1 MKVSTLRS
9 VDRWL
14 GIPACFVLSWHRRLF
29 ERREP
34 TQPVR
39 RILFVKLAEQGSTV
53 LAADAFARASA
64 RVGRENVFLL
74 VFEENRFIADAMAVV
89 PSENVLT
96 MDVSSYGRA
105 LSTGLSLLARL
116 RSIRADA
123 AISLE
128 FFARATAIFCYI
140 SGAARRVG
148 LFGHAGEGPYA
159 GNLYTHRLV
168 SNPYLHTSEAFSVMV
183 EALDHSA
190 SRFPAVDL
198 VRPSVPDA
206 QASHQP
212 SDDDLAAVRHLLS
225 EATGLE
231 SVPRL
236 VLLNANCSD
245 LLPLRRWDPA
255 RYVELASRLL
265 ASRPDLHIAFTGAPN
280 EADAA
285 QELVSEVVGAPG
297 FAPRSTL
304 GSAPSLARRCF
315 SLAGKTT
322 LPQLLALHSISEV
335 LVTNDSGPAHF
346 ATLTPIDVV
355 TLFGPETP
363 ALFGARTPRN
373 HVMWAG
379 TVCSPCVNAFNNR
392 LSTCRDNV
400 CMQRITVDQVLETTL
415 AAYDRRA
422 VARRCQS

>member
-1 MKVSTLRS
+1 VNVSTLRS

-53 LAADAFARASA
+53 LAADAFDRAAA

-74 VFEENRFIADAMAVV
+74 VFEENRFIADAMGVV
-89 PSENVLT
+89 PPGNVLT

-105 LSTGLSLLARL
+105 LSTGLSLLSRL
-116 RSIRADA
+116 RAIRADA

-128 FFARATAIFCYI
+128 FFARATAIFCYM

-183 EALDHSA
+183 EALDHA
-190 SRFPAVDL
+190 AFRFPAFDL
-198 VRPSVPDA
+198 VRPTVPDA

-212 SDDDLAAVRHLLS
+212 ADDDLAAVRRLLS
-225 EATGLE
+225 DATRGDAM
-231 SVPRL
+231 PRL

-255 RYVELASRLL
+255 RYVELARRLL
-265 ASRPDLHIAFTGAPN
+265 AARPDLHVVFTGAPN

-285 QELVSEVVGAPG
+285 QELVDEVVGAAAQG
-297 FAPRSTL
+297 
-304 GSAPSLARRCF
+304 PSLARRCF

-322 LPQLLALHSISEV
+322 LPQLLALHFVSDV

-346 ATLTPIDVV
+346 ATLTPIDVI

-373 HVMWAG
+373 HVLWAG

-392 LSTCRDNV
+392 LSTCLDNV
-400 CMQRITVDQVLETTL
+400 CMQRITVDQVLDATL
-415 AAYDRRA
+415 TAYDRRA
-422 VARRCQS
+422 RRA